1 MLVYMVNELIM
12 LPLKSCYKSE
22 LADLVDVVVC
32 PLINGSRRF
41 AEFPAG
47 WCCKSQLDIETFT
60 MTR

>member
-32 PLINGSRRF
+32 PLVNGSRHF
-41 AEFPAG
+41 AEFPA
-47 WCCKSQLDIETFT
+47 
-60 MTR
+60 